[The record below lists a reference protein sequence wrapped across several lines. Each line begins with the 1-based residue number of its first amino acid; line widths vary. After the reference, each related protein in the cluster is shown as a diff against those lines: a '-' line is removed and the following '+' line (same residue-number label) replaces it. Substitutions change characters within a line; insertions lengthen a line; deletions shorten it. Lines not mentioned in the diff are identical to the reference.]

1 MIDNRENNIW
11 TVYVHIVPKA
21 ITKYDYD
28 KYYVGITSK
37 PINERWRKNG
47 NGYRG
52 QPFYNAIKK
61 YGWNNIE
68 HHIIA
73 KNLIENE
80 AKDFEKILI
89 NKLKCNLYKYKYG
102 YNMTDGGDGTL
113 GHNMSKEEKEKR
125 RKKYSGKGN
134 PYYGKKHTKETK
146 RKISKHHA
154 DVSGINNPNSKKVYQ
169 FTLDGKYINQYDSC
183 STAAK
188 ALGYKNGSSK
198 ISHAALSHGTSVKFL
213 WEYENNIIINNG
225 NIEIKNF
232 LYKPFKTN
240 KRVFGFNKDT
250 KELVYD
256 FESCVIAA
264 QALNI
269 EKGNI
274 SGCACYKYKTVK
286 KYNYLWRYE
295 KDVGFDKNGKAYF
308 IE

>member
-1 MIDNRENNIW
+1 MIDNRENNVW
-11 TVYVHIVPKA
+11 TVYVHIIPKA
-21 ITKYDYD
+21 ITEYDYD

-37 PINERWRKNG
+37 SVNKRWGRNG
-47 NGYRG
+47 SGYHE
-52 QPFYNAIKK
+52 QLFYNVIQK
-61 YGWNNIE
+61 YKWNNIE
-68 HHIIA
+68 HYIIA
-73 KNLIENE
+73 EHLTESE
-80 AKDFEKILI
+80 AKEFEKILI
-89 NKLKCNLYKYKYG
+89 NKLKCNLYKNKYG

-113 GHNMSKEEKEKR
+113 GKFMSKTEKEKR

-134 PYYGKKHTKETK
+134 PYYGKKHTEETK

-154 DVSGINNPNSKKVYQ
+154 DVSGINNPNSKRIYQ

-198 ISHAALSHGTSVKFL
+198 ISHAALSHGTSIKFL

-225 NIEIKNF
+225 NIKIKKF
-232 LYKPFKTN
+232 LYKPFRTN

-256 FESCVIAA
+256 FESCVMAA
-264 QALNI
+264 QTLNI
-269 EKGNI
+269 KKENI
-274 SGCACYKYKTVK
+274 SSCACYKYKTVK